1 MLGGDRLDRLP
12 GVPRPTANPG
22 VAYES
27 EASRSLDPS
36 GTGGH
41 DG

>member
-27 EASRSLDPS
+27 EAC
-36 GTGGH
+36 T
-41 DG
+41 